1 MLYSLISVFAPMLLG
16 AQIILTLVLVKG
28 EICPGQR
35 GRIHKVLPALAVLW
49 LAVASIKI
57 EAFLVVFALFYF
69 YSQVQTKKT
78 RDEGPL
84 WVLYLANGLA
94 LAYVGILI
102 SEAPAWPASLTIFAA
117 IFLLGAMFG
126 HLLLTLARTR
136 LQAFHRILP
145 VVGIFSAMVTALC
158 ILPYIHDLSEEQ
170 NHVLV
175 MPILISFGLL
185 IAGVVVW
192 CWHLM
197 SGKTVN
203 KWQLVV
209 AGLLVLTSAVGFHG
223 LYHIPL

>member
-78 RDEGPL
+78 REEGPL
-84 WVLYLANGLA
+84 WVMYLANGLA

-102 SEAPAWPASLTIFAA
+102 SEAPAMACIAHYLCGNFPAGCDVRTFATDTGSLT
-117 IFLLGAMFG
+117 
-126 HLLLTLARTR
+126 LTSLSSNLACGRDCICH
-136 LQAFHRILP
+136 AHCVMPF
-145 VVGIFSAMVTALC
+145 ALC
-158 ILPYIHDLSEEQ
+158 FWFE
-170 NHVLV
+170 
-175 MPILISFGLL
+175 
-185 IAGVVVW
+185 
-192 CWHLM
+192 
-197 SGKTVN
+197 
-203 KWQLVV
+203 
-209 AGLLVLTSAVGFHG
+209 
-223 LYHIPL
+223 